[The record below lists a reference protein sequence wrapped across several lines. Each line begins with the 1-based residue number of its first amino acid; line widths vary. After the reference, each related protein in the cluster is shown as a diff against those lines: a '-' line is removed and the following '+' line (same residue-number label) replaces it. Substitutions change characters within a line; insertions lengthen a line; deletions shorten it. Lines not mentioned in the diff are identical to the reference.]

1 MRVIGYVV
9 AACLVGSQAGCD
21 AVDRWRAERG
31 DESGRLSLSL
41 EAPETLDWGR
51 TGTIRVALQNQ
62 GGSTTDGATVEV
74 QLPAWLEFGSV
85 EPSGTEVT
93 LVAGTDGTRLLYRL
107 TAPMEAG
114 ERREVVQHVRVTGDD
129 APTVAQTPSPP
140 PTPRTETE
148 TPPGRIPPGDTA
160 PDDTA
165 AATRPPPP
173 DRVIRARLISATGEA
188 MGAEVHAVLSF
199 RGARDGDGPVTPAA
213 GILSDSVIRD
223 DRVGG
228 LRLGMTMEE
237 LRREIPGARD
247 TTILLPNGARERA
260 VLLPIGGDRAIA
272 AIVSARGVEQIMVPD
287 TGFTTERGFGVGS
300 RLGELRAAY
309 GQECAEPFGP
319 GRVAVWFPEAPGVAF
334 ALSMPAAAD
343 TARLRQDPSLLPD
356 SARVTELWVREG
368 RRGPC

>member
-1 MRVIGYVV
+1 MRVSGCVVV
-9 AACLVGSQAGCD
+9 ACLLGSQTACD
-21 AVDRWRAERG
+21 EVERWRAERG
-31 DESGRLSLSL
+31 EESGRLSLSL
-41 EAPETLDWGR
+41 EAPETLDWGG

-62 GGSTTDGATVEV
+62 GGSATDGATVEV
-74 QLPAWLEFGSV
+74 HLPAWLEFGSV
-85 EPSGTEVT
+85 EPAGTEVT
-93 LVAGTDGTRLLYRL
+93 LVAGTDGTRLSYRL

-114 ERREVVQHVRVTGDD
+114 ERREVVQHVRVPGDD
-129 APTVAQTPSPP
+129 AATAARTPSP
-140 PTPRTETE
+140 TPRPAPD
-148 TPPGRIPPGDTA
+148 TPPGRTP

-165 AATRPPPP
+165 AATRPPPT
-173 DRVIRARLISATGEA
+173 DRVMRARLISAAGQVI
-188 MGAEVHAVLSF
+188 GAEVHAVLSF
-199 RGARDGDGPVTPAA
+199 RGARDQPVTPTA

-223 DRVGG
+223 DRVGA
-228 LRLGMTMEE
+228 LRLGMTVEE

-247 TTILLPNGARERA
+247 TTIALPDGGREQA
-260 VLLPIGGDRAIA
+260 VLVPIGGDRAIA
-272 AIVSARGVEQIMVPD
+272 VIVSARGVEQIMVRD

-334 ALSMPAAAD
+334 AFSMPAAAD

-368 RRGPC
+368 RGPC

>member
-9 AACLVGSQAGCD
+9 AACLLGSQAGCD

-41 EAPETLDWGR
+41 EAPETLDWGG

-74 QLPAWLEFGSV
+74 HLPAWLEFGSV

-93 LVAGTDGTRLLYRL
+93 LVAGTDGTRLSYRL

-114 ERREVVQHVRVTGDD
+114 ERREVVQHVRVPGGD
-129 APTVAQTPSPP
+129 APAAAQTPV
-140 PTPRTETE
+140 PTPRPAADS
-148 TPPGRIPPGDTA
+148 PPGRTPLADPA

-165 AATRPPPP
+165 ATTRPPPP
-173 DRVIRARLISATGEA
+173 DRVIRARLISAAGEA
-188 MGAEVHAVLSF
+188 VGAEVHAVLSF
-199 RGARDGDGPVTPAA
+199 RGAGDEHATPTA

-223 DRVGG
+223 GRVGG

-247 TTILLPNGARERA
+247 TTIVLPDGARERA

-300 RLGELRAAY
+300 RLGDLRAAY
-309 GQECAEPFGP
+309 GRECAEPFGP

-334 ALSMPAAAD
+334 ALSTPAAAD

>member
-1 MRVIGYVV
+1 MRVMGCVVV
-9 AACLVGSQAGCD
+9 ACLFGSQAGCD
-21 AVDRWRAERG
+21 QVDRLRAERG
-31 DESGRLSLSL
+31 DESGPLSLSL
-41 EAPETLDWGR
+41 EVPETLDWGR
-51 TGTIRVALQNQ
+51 TGTIRLALQNQ
-62 GGSTTDGATVEV
+62 GNSEAEGATVEV
-74 QLPAWLEFGSV
+74 HLPAWLEFGSV
-85 EPSGTEVT
+85 EPAGMEVT
-93 LVAGTDGTRLLYRL
+93 LVSDTDGTRLSYRL
-107 TAPMEAG
+107 TAPMAAG

-129 APTVAQTPSPP
+129 AATVAQTPSPP
-140 PTPRTETE
+140 RTPRPAADTSPGL
-148 TPPGRIPPGDTA
+148 TPTGDTA
-160 PDDTA
+160 LDETA
-165 AATRPPPP
+165 ATTRPPPP
-173 DRVIRARLISATGEA
+173 NRVIRARLINAAGEA
-188 MGAEVHAVLSF
+188 VGAEVHAVLSF
-199 RGARDGDGPVTPAA
+199 RGAGDEAGSPTA

-228 LRLGMTMEE
+228 LRLGMTMDE

-247 TTILLPNGARERA
+247 TTIVLPDGGRERA

-300 RLGELRAAY
+300 RLGDLRAAY

-356 SARVTELWVREG
+356 SARVTELWVRES

>member
-1 MRVIGYVV
+1 MRVIGCVVV
-9 AACLVGSQAGCD
+9 ACLLGSQTACD
-21 AVDRWRAERG
+21 EVERWRAERG

-41 EAPETLDWGR
+41 EAPETLDWGG

-74 QLPAWLEFGSV
+74 HLPAWLQFGSV
-85 EPSGTEVT
+85 EPAGTEVT
-93 LVAGTDGTRLLYRL
+93 LVAGTDGTRLSYRL

-114 ERREVVQHVRVTGDD
+114 ERREVVQHVRVPGDD
-129 APTVAQTPSPP
+129 PATAARTAP
-140 PTPRTETE
+140 PTPRPAAD
-148 TPPGRIPPGDTA
+148 TPPGRTP

-165 AATRPPPP
+165 AVTRPPPT
-173 DRVIRARLISATGEA
+173 DRVIRARLISAAGEVI
-188 MGAEVHAVLSF
+188 GAEVHAVLSF
-199 RGARDGDGPVTPAA
+199 RGARDEPVAPTA

-228 LRLGMTMEE
+228 LRLGMTAEE

-247 TTILLPNGARERA
+247 TTIVLPDGGRERA

-272 AIVSARGVEQIMVPD
+272 AIVSARGVEQIMVRD

-334 ALSMPAAAD
+334 AFSMPAAAD

-368 RRGPC
+368 RGPC